1 MKSLNLSRRELGDG
15 SVTEDDGNIEEE
27 VISFYKRVYTKEEN
41 TTWLERPFQDD
52 EMMKAIWDC
61 CQD

>member
-1 MKSLNLSRRELGDG
+1 MGK
-15 SVTEDDGNIEEE
+15 IEEE

-41 TTWLERPFQDD
+41 TTWLEGPFQDD

-61 CQD
+61 CKDSHPVPMVFLQQFIQ